1 VKTREPKRSAG
12 PLSTI
17 AQWSV
22 WEALEGDPY
31 LLAARLRK
39 GGATPEE
46 MALAADLI
54 EKKVKIRRP
63 KMGKPGKITK
73 EQIAGTVLYISASRP
88 HWPEKAII
96 YDVAKAFG
104 VSERFVRYVVAS
116 WRRRPVEI
124 PYETDLIKRILA
136 RN

>member
-1 VKTREPKRSAG
+1 MKKREPKWSAE
-12 PLSTI
+12 PVSTI

-22 WEALEGDPY
+22 WDALEGDPH

-39 GGATPEE
+39 GSATPEE

-73 EQIAGTVLYISASRP
+73 EHIAGTVFYISVSRP
-88 HWPEKAII
+88 HWQEKAII
-96 YDVAKAFG
+96 YHVAKAFG

-116 WRRRPVEI
+116 WRNRSIEI
-124 PYETDLIKRILA
+124 PYETDLTKRILA
-136 RN
+136 QK